1 MSSTSKQVIP
11 WEKWNLLSTQDIS
24 VLKSIGYELGPENP
38 EVKTKKKQQLS
49 TDIQNATAPPVHV
62 TEVVVTCAFCRKRF
76 SVYFDMVKSGNSL
89 RGKRISEAHFAH
101 LVYEK
106 KKIAERIPEKAI
118 TCEHCESHLLA
129 MTKEQ
134 LTDIILKQQIKI
146 RTGR

>member
-24 VLKSIGYELGPENP
+24 VLKSIGYELGPENQDV
-38 EVKTKKKQQLS
+38 VKTKKKPV
-49 TDIQNATAPPVHV
+49 DVPHATAPPVHV

-106 KKIAERIPEKAI
+106 KKMAERIPEKAI